1 MNVPRANL
9 QLSEILQAMV
19 DQGELT
25 EGSPDYLLSQ
35 RVVREGFTALGA
47 DEQAAFRERVEPLL
61 EARHSQA
68 QDSGPEPRSFV
79 AEPSGAADP
88 TTAPATESP
97 SEDDYAQE
105 NRRD

>member
-1 MNVPRANL
+1 MTVPAANL
-9 QLSEILQAMV
+9 QLSEILQATV

-25 EGSPDYLLSQ
+25 EGSPDYLLAQ

-68 QDSGPEPRSFV
+68 QDPGLEPRSFV
-79 AEPSGAADP
+79 AGPSGAADP
-88 TTAPATESP
+88 TTGSATESP
-97 SEDDYAQE
+97 REDDHAQE